1 MGSFVRFLID
11 AYGVDRL
18 KQVYTRG
25 DFEAVYGKPAAVLAQ
40 EWEQHLSRLPVVA
53 RAAAPLVRRRFS
65 VPSLFERRCPHFVPR
80 YQRHYRAGGEAL
92 ARGDTARAAAA
103 YEAALALRP
112 TYAAA
117 LDAWARLRLA
127 QDDPGAVIARLD
139 TLDAADR
146 STSLSLRLADALA
159 VMGHARAAQEHYEA
173 AYAGLPL
180 YARESAAWLTA
191 RAALADHPEAVR
203 VLVSGATPE
212 EQARRLA
219 AFQDGRPSVGLLRA
233 LLLAQAGAYEQAIAL
248 LRTTPAPRDDG
259 LPLGRKLTL
268 QRQRGVWLARYA
280 HRNGDLQAA
289 ERYARQA
296 ARAYRNAG
304 DYNAVA
310 MMNDF
315 AAEMQFLQRAARARP

>member
-1 MGSFVRFLID
+1 
-11 AYGVDRL
+11 
-18 KQVYTRG
+18 
-25 DFEAVYGKPAAVLAQ
+25 
-40 EWEQHLSRLPVVA
+40 
-53 RAAAPLVRRRFS
+53 
-65 VPSLFERRCPHFVPR
+65 
-80 YQRHYRAGGEAL
+80 
-92 ARGDTARAAAA
+92 
-103 YEAALALRP
+103 
-112 TYAAA
+112 
-117 LDAWARLRLA
+117 
-127 QDDPGAVIARLD
+127 
-139 TLDAADR
+139 
-146 STSLSLRLADALA
+146 
-159 VMGHARAAQEHYEA
+159 
-173 AYAGLPL
+173 
-180 YARESAAWLTA
+180 
-191 RAALADHPEAVR
+191 